1 MKPRFLL
8 DENVSLNVQTQL
20 KRLGNEIVV
29 LAVGDP
35 DAPGKGTQDPEI
47 LLWLEANDFILVTE
61 NRRTMPE
68 HLTRHYEEGHFVPG
82 ILWIRPRT
90 SLGRIVETLF
100 QLWLSSEH
108 EQFLHRNEFIP

>member
-8 DENVSLNVQTQL
+8 DENVNLSVQTQL
-20 KRLGNEIVV
+20 RRLDSEIVILV
-29 LAVGDP
+29 VGDEG
-35 DAPGKGTQDPEI
+35 APAKGTPDSEI
-47 LLWLEANDFILVTE
+47 LLWLEANDYILVTE

-68 HLTRHYEEGHFVPG
+68 HLTQHYEQGHYVPG

-90 SLGRIVETLF
+90 SLGKIVETLF
-100 QLWLSSEH
+100 QLWLSSDH

>member
-35 DAPGKGTQDPEI
+35 DAPSKGTQDPEI

-61 NRRTMPE
+61 NRRTMPD
-68 HLTRHYEEGHFVPG
+68 HLTPVSYTHLDVYKRQV
-82 ILWIRPRT
+82 
-90 SLGRIVETLF
+90 
-100 QLWLSSEH
+100 
-108 EQFLHRNEFIP
+108 